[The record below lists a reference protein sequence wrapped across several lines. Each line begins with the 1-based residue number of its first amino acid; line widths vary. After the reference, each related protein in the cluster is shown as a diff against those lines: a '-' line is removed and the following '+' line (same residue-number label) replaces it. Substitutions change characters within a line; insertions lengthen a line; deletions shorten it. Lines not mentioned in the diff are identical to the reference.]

1 MPTRL
6 SASWLIGPA
15 TIPVVMAQSERPV
28 NCCSTAKAYSNRH
41 WQTTG
46 TNGKKQHE
54 PEVNVKYIYRYWIL
68 VPLLLL
74 AVLSRNWVEDA
85 DPTPDEATIDMTRS
99 KADYYLESF
108 ETRKF
113 NTEGQPEYVIEGHTL
128 SHFPEND
135 SSVIEK
141 PRLVVFRKQS
151 VWHMQ
156 SLKGVFTPQPDTF
169 LLEGDVS
176 MRRNSEQQEI
186 RLETSEVT
194 VLTEA
199 NQVRTDQPVTV
210 SAENWQLR
218 SIGLESDIEEGTLN
232 LLSNVTARYETN

>member
-1 MPTRL
+1 
-6 SASWLIGPA
+6 
-15 TIPVVMAQSERPV
+15 
-28 NCCSTAKAYSNRH
+28 
-41 WQTTG
+41 
-46 TNGKKQHE
+46 
-54 PEVNVKYIYRYWIL
+54 VKYIYRYWIL